1 MKDFQIRAIGLMS
14 GTSLDGLDVCC
25 CKFRREAG
33 RWCFA
38 IECAKGYTYP
48 EELKYK
54 LGTGAQQMSALEFI
68 TFHSAYGRF
77 LGERVNEFMQEFG
90 VEPDIIASHG
100 HTIFHEPQKKVM
112 FQIGDG
118 AAIAAETGVPV
129 VCDFRRLDIMLGGQ
143 GAPLVPVGDR
153 LLFADYDYCL
163 NIGGFSNISF
173 EQEGKRIA
181 FDISPVNY
189 VINHYCRLIGLE
201 FDRDGEIARRGHIC
215 KELLEELNGMDFYHQ
230 GGPKS
235 LGREWVETLV
245 FPLLERYGLSLEDML
260 RTFYEHAAYQV
271 SRVVKEH
278 PAHPSHSSPSSHL
291 SHLSHW
297 SHLSHLSHLSPSGA
311 GTMLITGGGAYNKF
325 LIERISALCPCGIVI
340 PDRQIIEYKEA
351 LIFAFLGALYVAD
364 EPGCLASVT
373 GAREDNIGGMM
384 FKMVKDK

>member
-25 CKFRREAG
+25 CTFRREAG
-33 RWCFA
+33 RWTFV
-38 IECAKGYTYP
+38 IECAKAYGYP

-68 TFHSAYGRF
+68 TFHSAYGKF

-90 VEPDIIASHG
+90 VKPDIIASHG

-118 AAIAAETGVPV
+118 AAIAAETGISTVS
-129 VCDFRRLDIMLGGQ
+129 DFRRLDIMLGGQ
-143 GAPLVPVGDR
+143 GAPLVPIGDR
-153 LLFADYDYCL
+153 LLFAGYDYCL

-173 EQEGKRIA
+173 EQEGRRIA

-189 VINHYCRLIGLE
+189 VINHYCRRIGLE
-201 FDRDGEIARRGHIC
+201 FDRDGEIARRGVIC
-215 KELLEELNGMDFYHQ
+215 QELLEKLNGMDFYHQ
-230 GGPKS
+230 SGPKS

-245 FPLLERYGLSLEDML
+245 YPMLERYGLSLEDML

-271 SRVVKEH
+271 SRVVTK
-278 PAHPSHSSPSSHL
+278 HSSPS
-291 SHLSHW
+291 
-297 SHLSHLSHLSPSGA
+297 
-311 GTMLITGGGAYNKF
+311 GTGRMLITGGGAFNTF
-325 LIERISALCPCGIVI
+325 LVERMNALCPCEIVI
-340 PDRQIIEYKEA
+340 PDRRIIEYKEA

-373 GAREDNIGGMM
+373 GAREDNIGGMIFRM
-384 FKMVKDK
+384 KNEG